1 MFGRLS
7 AAVLLITVL
16 SSASC
21 AMSPEERK
29 AFLENY
35 KNKYPLEAKDSA
47 SIQHFVSSAIKDG
60 WSKDREVIEAAI
72 VTDEENTLE
81 ILTPATASG
90 RVKEALDNWNGNK
103 SMFKKF
109 LWGEWAKDA
118 QAVLRE
124 QDWND
129 QIYRQAITLIE
140 EGRNN
145 FYSLSKEQEPTVKR
159 GIYDL
164 NERIQDYEKNKRLI
178 LTGGSRLSKDEKISC
193 QSLKTLL
200 RGDMN
205 KLKKGLDEAA
215 YSAVNPN
222 NPTSAEIYTAFLIKG
237 IWDNV
242 DEASFKTSS
251 ASAGALLEK
260 IGALFDDNGSSVALD
275 FADFDSLFAKLN
287 A

>member
-1 MFGRLS
+1 
-7 AAVLLITVL
+7 
-16 SSASC
+16 
-21 AMSPEERK
+21 
-29 AFLENY
+29 
-35 KNKYPLEAKDSA
+35 
-47 SIQHFVSSAIKDG
+47 
-60 WSKDREVIEAAI
+60 
-72 VTDEENTLE
+72 
-81 ILTPATASG
+81 
-90 RVKEALDNWNGNK
+90 
-103 SMFKKF
+103 
-109 LWGEWAKDA
+109 
-118 QAVLRE
+118 
-124 QDWND
+124 
-129 QIYRQAITLIE
+129 
-140 EGRNN
+140 
-145 FYSLSKEQEPTVKR
+145 LSKEQEPTVKR